1 MSDWDTG
8 CFVGGR
14 PPDACDCKEH
24 LDVGFFAWNNTN
36 QSIPHATWTWLNLT
50 QKTAE
55 NPVGIC
61 NLTTDTFTCSAE
73 GRYVISSQ
81 IQIDVYFGYTNFAIE
96 LWKNGSLFC
105 QTTKWHLYDSIMS
118 SPLVT
123 VDWLVPGDYWK
134 VRIYQ
139 DSGAAANLLTA
150 NCKQSHFCAA
160 AIYLV

>member
-1 MSDWDTG
+1 MVGFAGDI
-8 CFVGGR
+8 CLAGGR
-14 PPDACDCKEH
+14 PMNGDCKEH
-24 LDVGFFAWNNTN
+24 LDVGFFAWNDTN
-36 QSIPHATWTWLNLT
+36 QTIPSGVWTWLNLT

-81 IQIDVYFGYTNFAIE
+81 IQMDIYSGANMAIE

-105 QTTKWHLYDSIMS
+105 QTTSYHIYDSIQS
-118 SPLVT
+118 KPLVT
-123 VDWLVPGDYWK
+123 VDWLQIGDYWK
-134 VRIYQ
+134 VRLFQ
-139 DSGAAANLLTA
+139 DSGWSANLLTA
-150 NCKQSHFCAA
+150 TCKQSHFDAA